1 MRGRTIHEDEKY
13 VEKMMTQKKRITII
27 GGGVGGY
34 PAAIRA
40 ARMGAEVVL
49 IEKKALGGT
58 CLNRGCIPT
67 KALLQS
73 ADVLRTIRESDVF
86 GIKCPEAA
94 VDFSAIMGRK
104 NAVVAQLSRGVQGLL
119 AAKKVEVIRGTAA
132 LRGPGT
138 VVIEETGRQISSDD
152 VLIATGSTS
161 MAIPIEGIDGPDVMN
176 STRFLE
182 MERLPKS
189 VVIIGGGVIGVEF
202 GQFLNAMG
210 TKVTIIELTPGLL
223 PGSDRQIA
231 ALLENMLVRSGIEVA
246 TGAAAKRIDHRE
258 TGNTV
263 VYSVNDEEKAVTAEK
278 ILLTVGRKPDLS
290 LLGDGKLGIKC
301 EKGRIVVDEYMQ
313 TSVPGVYAAGD
324 VIGGAMLAH
333 VATAEGEC
341 AVENMLGERIRMD
354 YRAVPSC
361 IYTSPEVA
369 SVGLTEEKAKESHEI
384 RTGIFPLR
392 ANGKAL
398 ILNETDG
405 MVKIVSDKKY
415 GEILGVHIIGP
426 HATDMIS
433 EAVLG
438 INLEATVKELARAI
452 HPHPTLS
459 EAMMEAALTLSGG
472 AIHMP

>member
-1 MRGRTIHEDEKY
+1 MRGRMCHKDRES
-13 VEKMMTQKKRITII
+13 VGNMMTQKTKITII

-49 IEKKALGGT
+49 IEKEAIGGT

-67 KALLQS
+67 KALLQ
-73 ADVLRTIRESDVF
+73 AAGILRMIRQSSVF
-86 GIKCPEAA
+86 GIKCREAEA
-94 VDFSAIMGRK
+94 DFDAIMRRK
-104 NAVVAQLSRGVQGLL
+104 NAVVAQLSKGVQSLL
-119 AAKKVEVIRGTAA
+119 SAKKIEVIQGTAA
-132 LRGPGT
+132 LRDPRT
-138 VVIEETGRQISSDD
+138 VVIEETGGRISSDYI
-152 VLIATGSTS
+152 LIATGSKS
-161 MAIPIEGIDGPDVMN
+161 MDIPIEGIDGPDVMN
-176 STRFLE
+176 STQFLD
-182 MERLPKS
+182 MKSLPKS

-210 TKVTIIELTPGLL
+210 TKVTLMELTPDLI
-223 PGSDRQIA
+223 PGSDKQIA
-231 ALLENMLVRSGIEVA
+231 ALLQKMLTRSGIEVA
-246 TGAAAKRIDHRE
+246 ADAAAKRIDRRD

-263 VYSVNDEEKAVTAEK
+263 TYTVNGQEKTVIAEK

-290 LLGDGKLGIKC
+290 LLSNGKLGVQC
-301 EKGRIVVDEYMQ
+301 EKGRIVVDASMQ

-324 VIGGAMLAH
+324 VVGGSMLAH

-341 AVENMLGERIRMD
+341 AVRNMLGEKMRMD

-361 IYTSPEVA
+361 IYTSPEIA
-369 SVGLTEEKAKESHEI
+369 SVGLTEEKARESGEI
-384 RTGIFPLR
+384 RIGTFPLR

-405 MVKIVSDKKY
+405 MVKIISDRKY

-426 HATDMIS
+426 HATDMIA

-438 INLEATVKELARAI
+438 IRLEATVNELAGAI

-459 EAMMEAALTLSGG
+459 EAMMEAALMLTGG
-472 AIHMP
+472 PIHMP

>member
-1 MRGRTIHEDEKY
+1 MA
-13 VEKMMTQKKRITII
+13 QKTRITII

-58 CLNRGCIPT
+58 CLNWGCIPT

-73 ADVLRTIRESDVF
+73 AGILHMIKQSGVF
-86 GIKCPEAA
+86 GIKCGAAEA
-94 VDFSAIMGRK
+94 DFDAIMGRK
-104 NAVVAQLSRGVQGLL
+104 NAVVAQLTRGVQSLL
-119 AAKKVEVIRGTAA
+119 AAKKIEVIQGTAA
-132 LRGPGT
+132 IRDPGT
-138 VVIEETGRQISSDD
+138 VVIEETGRQVSSDYI
-152 VLIATGSTS
+152 LIATGSTS
-161 MAIPIEGIDGPDVMN
+161 MGIPIEGIDGPDVMN
-176 STRFLE
+176 STQFLD
-182 MERLPKS
+182 MKSLPKS

-210 TKVTIIELTPGLL
+210 TKVTLIELTPGLL

-231 ALLENMLVRSGIEVA
+231 ALLEKMLVRSGIEVA
-246 TGAAAKRIDHRE
+246 TSAAAKRIDHE
-258 TGNTV
+258 DAGNTV
-263 VYSVNDEEKAVTAEK
+263 TYAVNGQEKKATAEK

-324 VIGGAMLAH
+324 VVGGAMLAH

-341 AVENMLGERIRMD
+341 AAENMLGERVRMD

-369 SVGLTEEKAKESHEI
+369 SVGLTEEKARESGEI
-384 RTGIFPLR
+384 RVGTFPLR

-405 MVKIVSDKKY
+405 MVKIVSDRKY

-426 HATDMIS
+426 HATDMIA

-438 INLEATVKELARAI
+438 ISLEATVKELAHAI

-459 EAMMEAALTLSGG
+459 EAVMEAALTLAGG